1 MSEDSI
7 PKEYE
12 GGEKLLVGNHPHPIL
27 EYMPNNF
34 KVTIAE
40 KDQNKQDI
48 PEETQQKQLKE
59 YVI

>member
-12 GGEKLLVGNHPHPIL
+12 GGEKLLVGNYLPLTL
-27 EYMPNNF
+27 EYMPNNL
-34 KVTIAE
+34 KVTIAD

-59 YVI
+59 YVT